1 MEEIIIN
8 KYMLD
13 INKLKISWYFK
24 EVVLEKWEVLFREWD
39 FDENIYIVLAW
50 ELTVSKFT
58 SKAKDEAKILAYLI
72 TNDVFWEAALNS
84 SNKKEVNIIANR
96 KTVLLSINA
105 KEWLNEFGK
114 KYQDEALNL
123 LKYIIYLSNKRLSEA
138 NYLITAS
145 YKISKEILELQE
157 INNKNIFLLIE
168 KIKEIIAVDHIM
180 YYENNPVM
188 ENYITLKYDTR
199 TKWKLLNEVK
209 ELTNNNLDLLD
220 LKIDNYEIHSQKLS
234 IWNNNLW
241 FLVFLKKDYKF
252 NESDKK
258 VLVVAAT
265 SISWLI
271 KQKQLLDEQ
280 RDKDYMN
287 N

>member
-1 MEEIIIN
+1 
-8 KYMLD
+8 MLD
-13 INKLKISWYFK
+13 INKLKNSGFFK
-24 EVVLEKWEVLFREWD
+24 EVILEKGEVLFREGD
-39 FDENIYIVLAW
+39 FDENIYIVLAG
-50 ELTVSKFT
+50 ELSVSKYT
-58 SKAKDEAKILAYLI
+58 SQTKDEAKILAYLS
-72 TNDVFWEAALNS
+72 TNDVFGEAALNS

-96 KTVLLSINA
+96 KTILLSINA
-105 KEWLNEFGK
+105 KQGLNEFGL
-114 KYQDEALNL
+114 KYQEDAINL

-145 YKISKEILELQE
+145 YKISKEILELQD

-168 KIKEIIAVDHIM
+168 KIKEIITVDHIM
-180 YYENNPVM
+180 YYENSPVM
-188 ENYITLKYDTR
+188 ENYIILKYDTR
-199 TKWKLLNEVK
+199 IKGKLLNEVK
-209 ELTNNNLDLLD
+209 ELTNNKLDLLD
-220 LKIDNYEIHSQKLS
+220 LKVDNYEIHSQKLS
-234 IWNNNLW
+234 IGKNNLGY
-241 FLVFLKKDYKF
+241 LVFLKKDYKF

-265 SISWLI
+265 SISGLI

>member
-1 MEEIIIN
+1 
-8 KYMLD
+8 MLD
-13 INKLKISWYFK
+13 INKLKISWFFK

-50 ELTVSKFT
+50 ELSVSKYT
-58 SKAKDEAKILAYLI
+58 SKAKDEAKILAYLEKD
-72 TNDVFWEAALNS
+72 DVFWEAALNS

-105 KEWLNEFGK
+105 KQWLIDFGK
-114 KYQDEALNL
+114 KYQEDASNL
-123 LKYIIYLSNKRLSEA
+123 LKYIIHLSNKRLSEA

-168 KIKEIIAVDHIM
+168 KIKEIIWVDHIM